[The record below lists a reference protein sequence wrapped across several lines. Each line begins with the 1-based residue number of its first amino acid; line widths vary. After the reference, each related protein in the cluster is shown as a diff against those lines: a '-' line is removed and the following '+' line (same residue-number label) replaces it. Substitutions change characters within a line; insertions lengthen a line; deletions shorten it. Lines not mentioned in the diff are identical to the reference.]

1 MQQAQPH
8 RIQDFHVLTVAKTI
22 IQLIDVLGR
31 MASLRIMLPEE
42 EKVIRVALIE
52 EIPVGKEANFV
63 HNVVSLTTQLMN
75 VTRSMVILLN
85 INTISFKAQTS
96 IK

>member
-52 EIPVGKEANFV
+52 EIPVGKEASFV
-63 HNVVSLTTQLMN
+63 HTVVSLTTQLMN
-75 VTRSMVILLN
+75 ATRNMAILLDISN
-85 INTISFKAQTS
+85 ISLKAQTS
-96 IK
+96 II